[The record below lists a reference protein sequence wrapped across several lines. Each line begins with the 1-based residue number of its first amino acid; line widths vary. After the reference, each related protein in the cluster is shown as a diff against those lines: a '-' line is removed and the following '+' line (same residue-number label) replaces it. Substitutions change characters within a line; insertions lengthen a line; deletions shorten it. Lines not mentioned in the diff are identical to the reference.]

1 VKHTLG
7 ARGILLSSND
17 TILLVLEQV
26 IPGDDEFWVLPGGRM
41 EAEDGS
47 LAECARREF
56 REETGLTVAVGPLLY
71 VQEFSEPSRQ
81 THHLGVCF
89 MVHNPEGELHQ
100 TPPDVPLLGEE
111 LRRHVR
117 WFTQTELQTLR
128 VYPEE
133 LRNEF
138 WQDRAAG
145 RTQIRYL
152 GVKQE
157 EG

>member
-1 VKHTLG
+1 
-7 ARGILLSSND
+7 
-17 TILLVLEQV
+17 
-26 IPGDDEFWVLPGGRM
+26 M

-89 MVHNPEGELHQ
+89 MVHSPEGELHQ

-117 WFTQTELQTLR
+117 WFTQTELQTIR

-133 LRNEF
+133 LRNDF

-145 RTQIRYL
+145 RTQTQYL
-152 GVKQE
+152 GVKHE